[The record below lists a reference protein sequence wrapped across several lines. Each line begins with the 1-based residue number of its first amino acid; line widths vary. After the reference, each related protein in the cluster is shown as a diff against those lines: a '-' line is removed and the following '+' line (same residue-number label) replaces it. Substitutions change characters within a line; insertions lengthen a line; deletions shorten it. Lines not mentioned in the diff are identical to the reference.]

1 MKNDLPAYCY
11 RRRRGN
17 DTYIYYE
24 KRGQKSVRLME
35 KPGTPAFAREYAR
48 VLSGVEVVQDNKK
61 NFKELINRYFA
72 SESFTSKAPR
82 TQADYKKHMT
92 FIQERM
98 GPLPVAGLQY
108 HHVIRLRDDNA
119 ARVREANY
127 LVQVM
132 RILMKHA
139 KELGWRKDNPAEGV
153 GGLQTP
159 KDKAQPHVVW
169 TDEAVARMR
178 AEALP
183 KALLIMELGIA
194 TVQRPEDLTKIKWGD
209 YDGTT
214 ITLTQG
220 KTKKKLTLPVTERLK
235 QMLDI
240 EKAKL
245 FPHPMRHILTND
257 TGGKLTYRRMA
268 EIFLAER
275 NRVGTREHDLH
286 ALRYRGVQE
295 LAWAGCSDEEIAGYS
310 GHDSLDMIKKY
321 AGEARQIMRARQA
334 KVKRK

>member
-1 MKNDLPAYCY
+1 
-11 RRRRGN
+11 
-17 DTYIYYE
+17 
-24 KRGQKSVRLME
+24 ME

-92 FIQERM
+92 FIQDRM

-132 RILMKHA
+132 RILMTHA
-139 KELGWRKDNPAEGV
+139 KELGWRNDNPAEGV

-159 KDKAQPHVVW
+159 KGKEQAHVVW
-169 TDEAVARMR
+169 TDEAIAKMR
-178 AEALP
+178 AEASP
-183 KALLIMELGIA
+183 MAVLIMEMGIG
-194 TVQRPEDLTKIKWGD
+194 TVQRPDDLTRFKWSD
-209 YDGTT
+209 YDGTN
-214 ITLTQG
+214 LSLVQG
-220 KTKKKLTLPVTERLK
+220 KTKKKLVIPVTERLK
-235 QMLDI
+235 TLLDA
-240 EKAKL
+240 EKARL
-245 FPHPMRHILTND
+245 TPHPNRHILTSAI
-257 TGGKLTYRRMA
+257 GGKFKYRGLSQMF
-268 EIFLAER
+268 IKER
-275 NRVGTREHDLH
+275 HRVGTLEHDLH

-295 LAWAGCSDEEIAGYS
+295 LAWAGCSDEEIASYS